1 LVRRLDEK
9 LDDDDEKDGE
19 EDDND
24 GLDLGLIRLL
34 GLTVL
39 KIEDDED
46 GLDLGFISLAGALS
60 SSAFAVVRATQYFC
74 DKNAVVRATQY
85 FCDKKL
91 EIDDGLEFLDDGLL
105 YLSLVGLLAPAV
117 LGISRTAA
125 WGSGPRPHQ
134 PTIGAS
140 FCDEKIGA
148 RGRR

>member
-9 LDDDDEKDGE
+9 LDDDDEKDDE

-74 DKNAVVRATQY
+74 DK
-85 FCDKKL
+85 KL
-91 EIDDGLEFLDDGLL
+91 EIDDGLEFLDDGR
-105 YLSLVGLLAPAV
+105 PAV
-117 LGISRTAA
+117 
-125 WGSGPRPHQ
+125 P
-134 PTIGAS
+134 
-140 FCDEKIGA
+140 
-148 RGRR
+148 